1 MNGPNLVNDPQA
13 DAYRARHSTNSG
25 MKATIGDPDKHD
37 GAVRAAITN
46 AHNAAREVLNKVAKL
61 PGDETRTEVAKHH
74 VASQI
79 FAKGEAVILQS
90 QATIQATAD
99 ALEAEAVAEMK
110 SGFETDAAR
119 SAIHTEIRAWIR
131 ETAKAKDGLTTIR
144 KALNGNFEVA
154 AVICHSPS
162 FLLGLAD
169 EPLGNMM
176 EEALKRWKPDANA
189 KLDKAVALKELAKKY
204 TPFVK
209 GLGSS
214 SFNATVAGKWNGRVE
229 A

>member
-1 MNGPNLVNDPQA
+1 MNGPNLVNDPMA
-13 DAYRARHSTNSG
+13 DAFRNRHSTNSG
-25 MKATIGDPDKHD
+25 MKATIGDPDKHE
-37 GAVRAAITN
+37 GPIRAAINN
-46 AHNAAREVLNKVAKL
+46 AHNAAREVLAKVAKL

-90 QATIQATAD
+90 QATIQATAE

-110 SGFETDAAR
+110 NGFETDTAR
-119 SAIHTEIRAWIR
+119 AAIHTEIRAWIR
-131 ETAKAKDGLTTIR
+131 DQAKAKDGLSTIR
-144 KALNGNFEVA
+144 KAMNNSFEVA
-154 AVICHSPS
+154 AVICHSPP

-176 EEALKRWKPDANA
+176 EEALRRWKPEANA
-189 KLDKAVALKELAKKY
+189 KLDRAVELKALAKKY
-204 TPFVK
+204 TGFVK
-209 GLGSS
+209 GLGAS
-214 SFNATVAGKWNGRVE
+214 SFNPTVAAKWNNRVD

>member
-1 MNGPNLVNDPQA
+1 MSGPHLVNDPMA
-13 DAYRARHSTNSG
+13 DAFRQKNGIPTGLKVSL
-25 MKATIGDPDKHD
+25 GDPDKHE
-37 GAVRAAITN
+37 GAVRTAINN
-46 AHNAAREVLNKVAKL
+46 AHNAAREVLAKVAKL

-90 QATIQATAD
+90 QATIQGTAE

-110 SGFETDAAR
+110 SGFETDMAR
-119 SAIHTEIRAWIR
+119 AAIHTEIRSWIR
-131 ETAKAKDGLTTIR
+131 EQAKAKDGIAAIR
-144 KALNGNFEVA
+144 KAMAGNFEVA

-176 EEALKRWKPDANA
+176 EEALRRWKPDANA

-204 TPFVK
+204 TPFVR

-214 SFNATVAGKWNGRVE
+214 SFNATVAAKWNNRVD